1 MHIKPCVLYVEYRMK
16 ISIIPLKLLIK
27 NYIGI
32 IIKLLLQNFYVK
44 FLSII
49 REGSEFMGWGAG
61 GLYVSEAKK
70 NPAPGAPLP
79 DAKLKNKMS

>member
-16 ISIIPLKLLIK
+16 ISIIPFKLLIK

-49 REGSEFMGWGAG
+49 REGSEFMGWGPE
-61 GLYVSEAKK
+61 VCTFRRPKK
-70 NPAPGAPLP
+70 IQPPLLE
-79 DAKLKNKMS
+79 AKLKNKMS